1 MKPPRFLFVH
11 LSESCN
17 LKCQHCL
24 YWQPVT
30 HDTTDNFPLEK
41 KIELLSE
48 FSAMNPRGV
57 VVTCGAESTMDLEGF
72 YRFTVACHALGLR
85 CVSVSN
91 GTKVNT
97 DSTARRMVLEGPT
110 ELSISIDSHHEALH
124 DEMRGVT
131 GSFKVA
137 VRAVRLLLAARR
149 TLGLEDNRI
158 HAMLLVMSNNY
169 LELEDTYDFALNGL
183 GVDKL
188 KLNFLQPTFGCS
200 SGPDEFFVK
209 HSDMDPDK
217 LAQILRRCNERFSL
231 DMNPVWMSQAEMY
244 VRSVSSAPK
253 EGRGWSNP
261 IKTTEHI
268 CNSYERNIVVD
279 MKGVARLCVSEGY
292 PGVALRRPGDMRNFW
307 ETAETL
313 REKMRKCNHL
323 CGITHSMRRVST
335 TFGGLTHFD

>member
-11 LSESCN
+11 LSETCN

-24 YWQPVT
+24 YWQPVAPEAAG
-30 HDTTDNFPLEK
+30 HFPLES
-41 KIELLSE
+41 KIALLAE
-48 FSAMNPRGV
+48 FAAMNPRGV

-72 YRFTVACHALGLR
+72 FRFTMACHDLGLR

-97 DSTARRMVLEGPT
+97 DASARRMVLEGPT
-110 ELSISIDSHHEALH
+110 ELSISIDSHLEELH
-124 DEMRGVT
+124 DEMRGVP

-137 VRAVRLLLAARR
+137 VRALRLLLKARE
-149 TLGLEDNRI
+149 TLGMSANRI
-158 HAMLLVMSNNY
+158 HAMLLLMDNNY
-169 LELEDTYDFALNGL
+169 LDLEATYDFVLNNL

-188 KLNFLQPTFGCS
+188 KLNILQPTFGCS

-209 HSDMDPDK
+209 HSTMDADLLEP
-217 LAQILRRCNERFSL
+217 ILHRCNARFHL
-231 DMNPVWMSQAEMY
+231 NMNPVWIGQVLMY
-244 VRSVSSAPK
+244 VRSVAASPK
-253 EGRGWSNP
+253 EGRGWSKP

-279 MKGVARLCVSEGY
+279 MKGIARLCVSEGY
-292 PGVALRRPGDMRNFW
+292 PGVELKVPGDMRRFW
-307 ETAETL
+307 ETSEAI
-313 REKMRKCNHL
+313 REKMRNCNHL

-335 TFGGLTHFD
+335 TFEGLTHFD